1 MYHKRLKAYK
11 RIGYQIG
18 TAESGETK
26 STNAIFDS
34 DSYLHVYQNDLQE
47 STNEIV
53 IASPVLNRRKV
64 CSFIDHVKDVQ
75 EKGVRIT
82 VLTLAAGGYRKN
94 SVSSAE
100 RSAGMLREAGIYV
113 KLQDSMH
120 DRFAVI
126 DGKIVWYGSM
136 DLLASEKADDN
147 IMRVSDMEIAQELI
161 EKY

>member
-1 MYHKRLKAYK
+1 MCRTT
-11 RIGYQIG
+11 IGI
-18 TAESGETK
+18 AESGETK

-34 DSYLHVYQNDLQE
+34 DSYLPVYQNDLKA

-53 IASPVLNRRKV
+53 IASPVLTRRKV

-75 EKGVRIT
+75 EKGVRVT
-82 VLTLAAGGYRKN
+82 VLTLAAGRYRKN
-94 SVSSAE
+94 SVSFAE
-100 RSAGMLREAGIYV
+100 RLADMLREAGIYV

-136 DLLASEKADDN
+136 NLLASEKIDDN
-147 IMRVSDMEIAQELI
+147 IMRVSDTEIAQELI
-161 EKY
+161 RKVLS